1 MLHEHWRDY
10 TEKEI
15 NDIKKKVCIGHN
27 CPYLK
32 YFNNSSKDDAHQA
45 YCDYL
50 CMTGHVPPRA
60 EVCEHWKDEDVVKPE
75 QPGRAFLTKEEHDW
89 IKEQVPNVG
98 KTDHYVNHVTKIIN

>member
-10 TEKEI
+10 TDEEI
-15 NDIKKKVCIGHN
+15 LEYKRKVCIAN
-27 CPYLK
+27 KCKYLK
-32 YFNNSSKDDAHQA
+32 HFNGDEQVNA

-50 CMTGHVPPRA
+50 CMTGTVRKGRP
-60 EVCEHWKDEDVVKPE
+60 EDCEHWKDEDIVKPE

-98 KTDHYVNHVTKIIN
+98 RADFYGPFRYLH

>member
-1 MLHEHWRDY
+1 MFHEHWRDY

-15 NDIKKKVCIGHN
+15 NAIKKKVCIGHN

-60 EVCEHWKDEDVVKPE
+60 EVCEHWKDELPE
-75 QPGRAFLTKEEHDW
+75 QPQSGRAFLTKEEHDW

-98 KTDHYVNHVTKIIN
+98 KTDRYINHVTKTLI